1 MKIIR
6 VTLLIAGLLL
16 LTNLVILSF
25 VSNRTMGFFLQ
36 GALSAAMILYAF
48 LFNWI
53 SRISKKIHLVVG
65 ILCLIP
71 IIFVSFLFI
80 YGNVN
85 NVDHGEDV
93 VIVLGAGLRGEEVGR
108 PLASR
113 LDTAIVYWHK
123 NPHAYIIVCGGLGSG
138 AVITEAEAMARYL
151 IARGIPTERILL
163 EDRSTSTY
171 ENLKFAKE
179 ILNEYFP
186 DGFRAVVVTNDFHI
200 YRAVQIA
207 RQAGIEAGHLGAP
220 TTWYTWPMNYLR
232 EMLAVVNQWA
242 FLTRTQSPELL
253 PIS

>member
-1 MKIIR
+1 MKLIR
-6 VTLLIAGLLL
+6 VALLIAGLLL
-16 LTNLVILSF
+16 LVNLIILSF
-25 VSNRTMGFFLQ
+25 VSNRTVGFFLQ
-36 GALSAAMILYAF
+36 GALSAAMILYAL

-53 SRISKKIHLVVG
+53 SGISKKIHLIAG
-65 ILCLIP
+65 IICLIP

-85 NVDHGEDV
+85 NVDHTEDV
-93 VIVLGAGLRGEEVGR
+93 VIVLGAGLRGEDVGR

-113 LDTAIVYWHK
+113 LDTAILYWRQ
-123 NPHAYIIVCGGLGSG
+123 NPDAHIIVCGGLGSG
-138 AVITEAEAMARYL
+138 AIITEAEAMARYL
-151 IARGIPTERILL
+151 TARGIPPERIIL

-179 ILNEYFP
+179 ILDAYFP
-186 DGFRAVVVTNDFHI
+186 DGFRAVVVSNDFHI

-232 EMLAVVNQWA
+232 EMLAVVNQWV
-242 FLTRTQSPELL
+242 FPTRG
-253 PIS
+253 